1 MIFFSWKDLKRKKK
15 KRQLLIFFK
24 KMIKMK
30 IEGLGQTKN
39 YIKQNHEKIKMKNLG
54 FIFILFFSLLFYF
67 LVLFLYNFYNFT
79 NDIFVIKKTLILFGS
94 L

>member
-15 KRQLLIFFK
+15 KRQLLIFLK
-24 KMIKMK
+24 KM
-30 IEGLGQTKN
+30 
-39 YIKQNHEKIKMKNLG
+39 IKMKNLG

>member
-15 KRQLLIFFK
+15 KRQLLIFLK

-39 YIKQNHEKIKMKNLG
+39 YIKQNLEKIKMKNLG